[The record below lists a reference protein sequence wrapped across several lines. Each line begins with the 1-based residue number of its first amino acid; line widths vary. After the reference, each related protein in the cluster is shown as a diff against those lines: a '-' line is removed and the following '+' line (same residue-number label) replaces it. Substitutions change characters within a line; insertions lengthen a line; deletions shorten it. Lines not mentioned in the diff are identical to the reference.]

1 MRGRR
6 RTPPGSRHA
15 GEGRVHRD
23 VHWLRGLR
31 WTLVAVVA
39 VGGTGFAFAYGL
51 GLRANPV
58 PPPAPAAPA
67 LAAEGAPVVTVGA
80 YPLDAR
86 PTATV
91 PLVADPTAA
100 GSSAADVRAA
110 GLAADG
116 IPRTA
121 LEAYQDAA
129 ARESTRAPDC
139 QLPWQLPAAIG
150 RVESDHGR
158 FGDSVLYSDGRSAPP
173 IIGIPLDGNGT
184 ALIRD
189 TDHGVLDG
197 DRVYD
202 HAVGPM
208 QFIPSTWR
216 SYGVDANGDGTADPF
231 NVFDAAAA
239 AADYLCAAG
248 GDLSTARGQ
257 QRAVSAYNHSSAYV
271 ELVLRIERI
280 YSDGALDFG
289 APADPTPPP
298 DVPPAN
304 PGPPLSTGDP
314 GVPPAG
320 STTTVTVTA
329 APGSTSAAPS
339 SGGPP
344 PSSGPPSSA
353 PSTSDAPTTDV
364 PSTDPPTS
372 DPPTSDAP
380 TTDAPTTDAP
390 STDTPATPSP

>member
-1 MRGRR
+1 M
-6 RTPPGSRHA
+6 PPAPRHA
-15 GEGRVHRD
+15 GKGHPR
-23 VHWLRGLR
+23 RGAGWARRLR
-31 WTLVAVVA
+31 WTLVAAVA
-39 VGGTGFAFAYGL
+39 VGGTGIAFAYGL
-51 GLRANPV
+51 GLSANPV
-58 PPPAPAAPA
+58 PPAAPAAPA
-67 LAAEGAPVVTVGA
+67 LAAHAAATVTA
-80 YPLDAR
+80 SPYPLDAP
-86 PTATV
+86 PTVALIAAATS
-91 PLVADPTAA
+91 
-100 GSSAADVRAA
+100 GSASASASTDRQAA

-129 ARESTRAPDC
+129 TRESTRHPEC
-139 QLPWQLPAAIG
+139 HLPWQLPAAIG

-158 FGDSVLYSDGRSAPP
+158 FGNAVLYSDGLSAPR

-189 TDHGVLDG
+189 TDHGVLDR

-216 SYGVDANGDGTADPF
+216 SYGVDANCDGVADPF

-239 AADYLCAAG
+239 AGDYLCAAG
-248 GDLSTARGQ
+248 GDLATAHGQ

-280 YSDGALDFG
+280 YSDGTLDFG

-298 DVPPAN
+298 AVPPAN

-314 GVPPAG
+314 GVPPSG
-320 STTTVTVTA
+320 STTTVIVTA
-329 APGSTSAAPS
+329 SPGSTTA
-339 SGGPP
+339 PP
-344 PSSGPPSSA
+344 PSSGPAPSSGPPTSA
-353 PSTSDAPTTDV
+353 PPASDPPSSDAPTSET
-364 PSTDPPTS
+364 PSS
-372 DPPTSDAP
+372 DPASAP
-380 TTDAPTTDAP
+380 
-390 STDTPATPSP
+390 PATDRPPAPASTS